1 MCLGGWGAEGM
12 GVGMWWGG
20 VRGVFFWGAGAGMQ
34 VGGVGIERQK
44 PPVDRQ
50 EEEEE
55 EPGSENGW
63 DAGLARLF
71 MRPRAKGWGD
81 GEVVG

>member
-1 MCLGGWGAEGM
+1 M

-44 PPVDRQ
+44 RPVDRQ
-50 EEEEE
+50 EEG
-55 EPGSENGW
+55 EPGSEN
-63 DAGLARLF
+63 AGML
-71 MRPRAKGWGD
+71 
-81 GEVVG
+81 V